1 MSWSTPTNADKFNS
15 KSNPPV
21 APASRTGSP
30 LAPQAEEGHESLRR
44 TFRRRE
50 VSASVLASRHGNQHE
65 DVNTGEAGD
74 SAPGWLAS
82 PTSATKRTPGWPRVY
97 AAASR

>member
-1 MSWSTPTNADKFNS
+1 SSPTNADKFNS
-15 KSNPPV
+15 KSDPPV

-30 LAPQAEEGHESLRR
+30 LAQQDEEGHESLRP

-50 VSASVLASRHGNQHE
+50 VFASALASRHGNQHE
-65 DVNTGEAGD
+65 YANTGEDDD
-74 SAPGWLAS
+74 SPAPGWLAS

-97 AAASR
+97 AAASC